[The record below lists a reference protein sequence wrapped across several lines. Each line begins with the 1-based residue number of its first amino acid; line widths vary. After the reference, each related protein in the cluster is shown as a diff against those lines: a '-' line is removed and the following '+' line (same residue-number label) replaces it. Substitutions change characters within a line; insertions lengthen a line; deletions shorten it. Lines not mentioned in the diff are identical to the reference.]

1 MNYCNTTLADI
12 TATDHVASALPLR
25 WVGMQA
31 IATPLHILTEPPQ
44 QLSAK
49 TDVFVS
55 LDQGSAKG
63 IHMSRLYLKVNH
75 ALSSQPLSTAMLTSL
90 LKELVASQQ
99 GLSQSAKINLAFEL
113 MLKKPALLS
122 NEFGYQS
129 YPIQLNCQYIEQQL
143 STQLSLTIPYSS
155 TCPCSAAL
163 SRQALSDAVEL
174 QFSEPQINKT
184 QLTAWLKSAQGSIAT
199 AHSQR
204 SFVDLKL
211 TFLNQQLP
219 DIAALIR
226 HFENVIGTPVQTA
239 VKRQDEQ
246 AFAKLNASNLMFCE
260 DAARRIKQALTAMSE
275 LSDYW
280 FKIEHQESLHAHNAV
295 VIDYKDNHNSAY

>member
-31 IATPLHILTEPPQ
+31 IATPLHILTDPPQ

-99 GLSQSAKINLAFEL
+99 G
-113 MLKKPALLS
+113 
-122 NEFGYQS
+122 
-129 YPIQLNCQYIEQQL
+129 
-143 STQLSLTIPYSS
+143 LTIPYSS

-219 DIAALIR
+219 DITALIK